1 MDIKNLVAKSLD
13 ELLATLN
20 ILKIT
25 TNVKDF
31 EAWLKNYHDIELTD
45 NIFEGYKFFVTTII
59 RVLDGAI
66 ESDTSLELNEDVVFF
81 RARFK
86 GIPIEEIPNTCE
98 KTVFIK
104 NLLSLTK
111 PLRKSKSWKEI
122 KNAIR
127 NLNRLFE
134 LFDNLYKES
143 KPTIN
148 IEKSTALNI
157 LSKFYTLILLNDT
170 QRGLP
175 LGYYSAST
183 LKANIGSKY
192 LEKVFEGYVL
202 TLQYLWFKLLSAE
215 IFNNSCVNSLHEV
228 LKTNN
233 VEGWYALVEFYGK
246 INGEIIE
253 PLEDELKMTL
263 GIEPLLVIE
272 KVDKNIFRHLLSKRG
287 LDEPEYFKKRRKD
300 DIKKWLD
307 YKLLWYNVEV
317 LSSTGSIFSGVPAFI
332 AILLGLTKLV
342 KDKIFVKV
350 FEHEV
355 EGVNGYDYSYGILI
369 PAFGSLGITDYSGWL
384 IFFDCATDYSGFGG
398 SLYSWAKFW
407 IDKLKKDNLIEVE
420 EIEVDKNIFKEYL
433 KERSVSSVFDMVV
446 ADRIIDISKIK
457 SEFEELKGY
466 IFELIVYKWL
476 TTKNFDKIRHNHFI
490 DGEQIDVFYREG
502 KKIYLYEC
510 KVALHK
516 DSLKDKLKQIKR
528 KTDVLRRKYPEYTI
542 VPILVVYFPLS
553 SEVKKIF

>member
-59 RVLDGAI
+59 RVLVGAI

-202 TLQYLWFKLLSAE
+202 TLQYLWF
-215 IFNNSCVNSLHEV
+215 IHR
-228 LKTNN
+228 
-233 VEGWYALVEFYGK
+233 
-246 INGEIIE
+246 
-253 PLEDELKMTL
+253 D
-263 GIEPLLVIE
+263 
-272 KVDKNIFRHLLSKRG
+272 
-287 LDEPEYFKKRRKD
+287 
-300 DIKKWLD
+300 
-307 YKLLWYNVEV
+307 
-317 LSSTGSIFSGVPAFI
+317 
-332 AILLGLTKLV
+332 
-342 KDKIFVKV
+342 
-350 FEHEV
+350 
-355 EGVNGYDYSYGILI
+355 
-369 PAFGSLGITDYSGWL
+369 
-384 IFFDCATDYSGFGG
+384 
-398 SLYSWAKFW
+398 
-407 IDKLKKDNLIEVE
+407 
-420 EIEVDKNIFKEYL
+420 
-433 KERSVSSVFDMVV
+433 
-446 ADRIIDISKIK
+446 
-457 SEFEELKGY
+457 
-466 IFELIVYKWL
+466 
-476 TTKNFDKIRHNHFI
+476 
-490 DGEQIDVFYREG
+490 
-502 KKIYLYEC
+502 
-510 KVALHK
+510 
-516 DSLKDKLKQIKR
+516 
-528 KTDVLRRKYPEYTI
+528 
-542 VPILVVYFPLS
+542 
-553 SEVKKIF
+553 